1 MIYINDKKI
10 MLFPEHRV
18 IGSAGDNSTREIKF
32 CLSKIQDGYDLSN
45 MVAFIKITPVSP
57 SEQSYNQLLNKKI
70 EGDNIILSWLLTDE
84 NLKSEGK
91 LTVQIEFAASN
102 FFFEEDLKNLSGDSL
117 VVPSFIE
124 GVSAPVWQS
133 YKECFF
139 VADSIDIKE
148 GYTSMTKD
156 ILTAAVA
163 AAVAAKDDAEL
174 AQLLSEDARDVAL
187 AAVED
192 IDGKLILAQNAV
204 DSSQAHSQ
212 SSKGYANEAKNN
224 ALAAE
229 GFSNSADISA
239 LSAKDSADIAAMHS
253 KDASENSQNSYNSA
267 TQAAV
272 HMQGAKEYLDQTIE
286 TYNSTC
292 EVYNDTVKLSEEIAL
307 AGGERYRL
315 AYSHTLTAE
324 EDGTSVIEIVTDSDG
339 NELSFKK
346 FVMYL
351 KTTPIP
357 EATSPLINLYL
368 QAVGDYNS
376 LGNRRYAKC
385 GTIEVLDSASNV
397 ETRIEGELRGRWVL
411 ETLKGKNLVNN
422 QLYTK
427 QSIPYSSV
435 RQTDNKNVCAI
446 RLQPVTS
453 GASFKEGT
461 QIELWIV

>member
-32 CLSKIQDGYDLSN
+32 CLSKIQDGFDLSD

-57 SEQSYNQLLNKKI
+57 LEQSYNQLLNKKI

-84 NLKSEGK
+84 NLKAEGK
-91 LTVQIEFAASN
+91 LTVQIEFAARN
-102 FFFEEDLKNLSGDSL
+102 FFFVEDLKNLSDDSL
-117 VVPSFIE
+117 VVPSVIE

-133 YKECFF
+133 FKECFF
-139 VADSIDIKE
+139 IADSIDIKE
-148 GYTSMTKD
+148 GYTSMSKD

-163 AAVAAKDDAEL
+163 AAVSAKDDAEA
-174 AQLLSEDARDVAL
+174 AQIFSEEARDEAL
-187 AAVED
+187 AAVEA

-204 DSSQAHSQ
+204 DSSQAYSQ
-212 SSKGYANEAKNN
+212 SSKDYADDAKSS
-224 ALAAE
+224 ALSAE
-229 GFSNSADISA
+229 GFSNSADTSA
-239 LSAKDSADIAAMHS
+239 LSAKDSADAAAEYA
-253 KDASENSQNSYNSA
+253 KTALAYSQDSYNNVVQA
-267 TQAAV
+267 REYKENTQT
-272 HMQGAKEYLDQTIE
+272 YLDETIE
-286 TYNSTC
+286 YYNSTC
-292 EVYNDTVKLSEEIAL
+292 EVYNDTVKLSEEMAS
-307 AGGERYRL
+307 ADGERYRL

-351 KTTPIP
+351 KTPAIP
-357 EATSPLINLYL
+357 EATSSLINLHL

-385 GTIEVLDSASNV
+385 GPIDAVDSASSV

-411 ETLKGKNLVNN
+411 ETLKGKNIVNN
-422 QLYTK
+422 SLYTK

-435 RQTDNKNVCAI
+435 RQTDNKNICAI

-453 GASFKEGT
+453 GATFKEGT

>member
-32 CLSKIQDGYDLSN
+32 CLSKIQDGYDLSD

-57 SEQSYNQLLNKKI
+57 LEKSYNQLLNKKI
-70 EGDNIILSWLLTDE
+70 DGDNIILSWLLTDE
-84 NLKSEGK
+84 NLKTEGK
-91 LTVQIEFAASN
+91 LTVQIEFAAKD
-102 FFFEEDLKNLSGDSL
+102 FFSAADLGNLSGDSL
-117 VVPSFIE
+117 VVPSIIE

-133 YKECFF
+133 FKECFF
-139 VADSIDIKE
+139 IADSIDIKE

-163 AAVAAKDDAEL
+163 AAAAAKDNAEL

-187 AAVED
+187 SAVED
-192 IDGKLILAQNAV
+192 IDGKLILAQNAA
-204 DSSQAHSQ
+204 DSSQAYSQ
-212 SSKGYANEAKNN
+212 SSKDYADEAKNN

-229 GFSNSADISA
+229 SFSNSADISA
-239 LSAKDSADIAAMHS
+239 LSSKDSADVAAEHA
-253 KDASENSQNSYNSA
+253 KTALEHTQDGYNNVVQARAYKEN
-267 TQAAV
+267 TQT
-272 HMQGAKEYLDQTIE
+272 YLDETIE
-286 TYNSTC
+286 FYNSTC
-292 EVYNDTVKLSEEIAL
+292 EVYNDTVKLSEEIAS

-339 NELSFKK
+339 NDLSIKK

-351 KTTPIP
+351 KTPAIP
-357 EATSPLINLYL
+357 EATSSLINLYL

-376 LGNRRYAKC
+376 LGNRRYGKC
-385 GTIEVLDSASNV
+385 GTIDAVASSSNV
-397 ETRIEGELRGRWVL
+397 ETRVEGELRGRWVL

-427 QSIPYSSV
+427 QSIPYSSA

-453 GASFKEGT
+453 GATFKEGT
-461 QIELWIV
+461 EIELWIV